1 MCLSNSKAVCVRK
14 ILKQCLHRCVY
25 KILKQYVSREYVL
38 KFLSRFRS
46 FLPAGHLELQLQ
58 AKVWHIVHP
67 SVSLGW
73 SKRIKVAPVLS
84 SWAGIKTL
92 MKDTLRRPAGR
103 KHATLWTRVIHWR
116 SRIFWE
122 KKMTSRGKVSSSCST
137 LMGLYHSQVQVELH
151 LLQHAILPRPSVT
164 KNLGCFSSWYI
175 LKYSQTRILG
185 APLRVLTFT

>member
-14 ILKQCLHRCVY
+14 ILKQCLHICVY

-92 MKDTLRRPAGR
+92 MKDTLRRSCRSETCNIVDESHSLKESDLLGEEDGLQGKGVFVLLNLDGSLPFPG
-103 KHATLWTRVIHWR
+103 TSWNPSTTTRN
-116 SRIFWE
+116 
-122 KKMTSRGKVSSSCST
+122 SSSSVRNKKS
-137 LMGLYHSQVQVELH
+137 GL
-151 LLQHAILPRPSVT
+151 LLLLI
-164 KNLGCFSSWYI
+164 
-175 LKYSQTRILG
+175 YSQI
-185 APLRVLTFT
+185 FSN